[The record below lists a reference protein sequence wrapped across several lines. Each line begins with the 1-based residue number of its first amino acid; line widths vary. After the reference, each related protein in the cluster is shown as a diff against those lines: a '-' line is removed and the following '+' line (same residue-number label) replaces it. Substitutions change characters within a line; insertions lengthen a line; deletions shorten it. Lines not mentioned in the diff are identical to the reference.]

1 MQSIVYGQF
10 LPEILSS
17 EMLDKFG
24 LGLNKG
30 STYFPEAN
38 PTLRNEFSTAA
49 NRYGHSQVQD
59 LFEGKG
65 QPWRLGKFFGD
76 VSFAIGDH
84 GEGFEKELE
93 GAVLQDAKKCD
104 RFVTK
109 ELMNN
114 LFNNKKMAKEEHFNL
129 QGKGYDLLAINTQ
142 RGRDHGLGG
151 YNAYRSFFGLER
163 ISSMDQRP
171 IEIAPDAWEAFQL
184 VYRDPDDIDL
194 FVGGLSETPMQ
205 GGLLGPTFS
214 YIIADQF
221 KMLKDGDRFF
231 FTHSE
236 GPKAMGLPLEVQD
249 MLLQRTLSDIIC
261 QNTQDISQLPK
272 NVFLQS
278 DTPVSCEQRP
288 DLDFNAIARI
298 LNSAVAGGANN
309 TSEVPPEYPKI
320 EDEEEENKMGHET
333 TYANENYFS
342 NDSRYAETGK
352 QENNEKKEE
361 EEEDNS
367 QEPTKDIYLN
377 RK

>member
-1 MQSIVYGQF
+1 M
-10 LPEILSS
+10 
-17 EMLDKFG
+17 
-24 LGLNKG
+24 
-30 STYFPEAN
+30 
-38 PTLRNEFSTAA
+38 
-49 NRYGHSQVQD
+49 
-59 LFEGKG
+59 
-65 QPWRLGKFFGD
+65 
-76 VSFAIGDH
+76 
-84 GEGFEKELE
+84 
-93 GAVLQDAKKCD
+93 
-104 RFVTK
+104 
-109 ELMNN
+109 
-114 LFNNKKMAKEEHFNL
+114 
-129 QGKGYDLLAINTQ
+129 
-142 RGRDHGLGG
+142 
-151 YNAYRSFFGLER
+151 
-163 ISSMDQRP
+163 
-171 IEIAPDAWEAFQL
+171 
-184 VYRDPDDIDL
+184 
-194 FVGGLSETPMQ
+194 
-205 GGLLGPTFS
+205 GPTFS

-298 LNSAVAGGANN
+298 LNSAVATGGANN

>member
-1 MQSIVYGQF
+1 M
-10 LPEILSS
+10 
-17 EMLDKFG
+17 
-24 LGLNKG
+24 
-30 STYFPEAN
+30 
-38 PTLRNEFSTAA
+38 
-49 NRYGHSQVQD
+49 
-59 LFEGKG
+59 
-65 QPWRLGKFFGD
+65 
-76 VSFAIGDH
+76 
-84 GEGFEKELE
+84 
-93 GAVLQDAKKCD
+93 
-104 RFVTK
+104 
-109 ELMNN
+109 
-114 LFNNKKMAKEEHFNL
+114 
-129 QGKGYDLLAINTQ
+129 
-142 RGRDHGLGG
+142 
-151 YNAYRSFFGLER
+151 
-163 ISSMDQRP
+163 
-171 IEIAPDAWEAFQL
+171 
-184 VYRDPDDIDL
+184 
-194 FVGGLSETPMQ
+194 
-205 GGLLGPTFS
+205 GPTFS

-298 LNSAVAGGANN
+298 LNGAVAGGANN